1 MSGRLND
8 SEVAQEMGKMVGS
21 VSFIKQEAQEKARE
35 IKADEEFNIEKAK
48 LVRQETLAIEAFYQK
63 KTKQSEIQKKIA
75 QSTILNKSRLKVL
88 QARQQVLSSLFAEA
102 RQKITSASENEESYT
117 ILLRDLILQ
126 GLYKLMD
133 SVVVIQGRKKDFGL
147 LKTAIADATKIY
159 QDTVKQA
166 VEVNLN
172 ENQPLSDSSAG
183 GVIISSLEG
192 RIRVDN
198 TLETRLDL
206 IGEA

>member
-8 SEVAQEMGKMVGS
+8 SEVAQEMGKMV
-21 VSFIKQEAQEKARE
+21 SFIKQEAQEKARE
-35 IKADEEFNIEKAK
+35 IKVKADEEFNIEKAK

-75 QSTILNKSRLKVL
+75 QSTILNRSRLKVL
-88 QARQQVLSSLFAEA
+88 QARQQVLSSLFAES
-102 RQKITSASENEESYT
+102 RQKITTVSENDESYT

-133 SVVVIQGRKKDFGL
+133 SVVVIQGRKKDTSL
-147 LKTAIADATKIY
+147 LKIAISDATKLY

-172 ENQPLSDSSAG
+172 ENQPLPESSAG

-198 TLETRLDL
+198 TLETRLEL